1 MVRKPLKFD
10 FAYADTPERRCFT
23 LERDGVPCLPVLGYD
38 AYRKIV
44 EASPFHVH
52 AECLEISLCLRGDLA
67 FEVEGAGLFPFKPG
81 EVFVSRPTER
91 HRLRAHPRNL
101 AKYWILFR
109 IPAEGTGMLRLPKE
123 EGAWL
128 RDSLLALPRTFR
140 DDRGRVKSAFQR
152 LFRVH
157 DEAPAGTAERSLLL
171 REASLA
177 LFVALVETARLRAKA
192 PPDARLRRLIAEI
205 ESAPERDHSVD
216 ELAARA
222 ATSVTALLLG
232 FKRLTGMPP
241 HAFVLTCRVAKAKT
255 MLSGGGASVVQIAQK
270 LGFPSAQHFA
280 TIFKRLT
287 GCTPTQW
294 RAARTMDGKGA
305 VAAGVSAGRSRG
317 RGTR

>member
-1 MVRKPLKFD
+1 MAWKPLRFD
-10 FAYADTPERRCFT
+10 FAHTDTPERRCLS
-23 LERDGVPCLPVLGYD
+23 LERDGLLCLPVLGYD

-67 FEVEGAGLFPFKPG
+67 FEMEGEGVYPFKPG
-81 EVFVSRPTER
+81 EVFVSRPSER

-109 IPAEGTGMLRLPKE
+109 IPAEGAALLRLPKE

-128 RDSLLALPRTFR
+128 RASLLALPRTFR

-157 DEAPAGTAERSLLL
+157 DEAPAGTAERTLLL
-171 REASLA
+171 REAALA

-205 ESAPERDHSVD
+205 ESAPERDHPVD

-222 ATSVTALLLG
+222 ATSVTGLLQG

-241 HAFVLTCRVAKAKT
+241 HAFVLTCRVARAKA
-255 MLSGGGASVVQIAQK
+255 LLADGGASIAQIAK
-270 LGFPSAQHFA
+270 TLGFPSAQHFA

-287 GCTPTQW
+287 GFTPTQW
-294 RAARTMDGKGA
+294 RVARTMDGKGTA
-305 VAAGVSAGRSRG
+305 AAGFSAGRSRG